1 MHTKNRVS
9 SGTKATRVEICR
21 AVRNEASLL
30 FPRWRWWKLNAHGGR
45 GAEDPERKVK
55 VAKMWEPYSSQAKRK
70 DTATGS
76 CTFFWAVT
84 KKMRCFTRKVVGT
97 LFSHSCHNC
106 LFCPSLKIHTHK
118 KESFFLKE
126 TLSPPMWIIDSLR
139 YLSSSQIK
147 VTHLY
152 PTLCHP
158 VYCMVAGSSV
168 QGILQAWLLEWV
180 AVPSSKGS
188 SQRESSWPRN
198 GIKVSCIAG
207 RFFTIWAT
215 REAPVTPSQDIYQI
229 ATLMLEDS
237 EQDQVFGAN
246 ELTVLRKES
255 SKTRKWV
262 PSEKTSNTTSCVPWE
277 KRVTVSYWVLSQQW
291 SLNSA
296 ISNPPTTL

>member
-1 MHTKNRVS
+1 MHVFLGSNKKDEMFYKKS
-9 SGTKATRVEICR
+9 CWHPLFSFLPQL
-21 AVRNEASLL
+21 SLL
-30 FPRWRWWKLNAHGGR
+30 PL
-45 GAEDPERKVK
+45 P
-55 VAKMWEPYSSQAKRK
+55 K
-70 DTATGS
+70 DT
-76 CTFFWAVT
+76 
-84 KKMRCFTRKVVGT
+84 
-97 LFSHSCHNC
+97 
-106 LFCPSLKIHTHK
+106 HTQK
-118 KESFFLKE
+118 GILFLKE

-147 VTHLY
+147 VTHLC

-168 QGILQAWLLEWV
+168 QEILQAWLLEWV

-215 REAPVTPSQDIYQI
+215 REAPATPSQDIYQI
-229 ATLMLEDS
+229 ATLMLENS